1 MDIHLN
7 TNTAA
12 LGAVPFPP
20 ADSIDGAGRAGRV
33 DGTTDSVRLTA
44 AASAAAH
51 VASVRSAIPDDLER
65 PADVDVAAIN
75 SLCAKLESGDGLK
88 LTDAEQQEIVQ
99 DVSKQVADATAGLD
113 ASTGST
119 KVMFDLYKLMALL
132 VEVAQEQRD
141 AARDL
146 RSAAS
151 AQIQNAVLAQ
161 ARQQRSAALTGMIA
175 GAICCAIQVGF
186 SVGSLV
192 KTAKAFNTQLSTMG
206 ESGVT
211 SARQNLSTLENA
223 RTSDS
228 ARKQLQKVENAVG
241 NDVVNDVKQGFGE
254 AVRPNRADQ
263 GGDGI
268 ELENLNPDGVVNE
281 ALPENA
287 NAQTARAK
295 GEFER
300 TRQRQVEGAELTNE
314 QIEEI
319 NTARTNLRTAIKAD
333 LQGFEDAV
341 VDAKSQLANAG
352 PGADLADLK
361 KNVTAAEKRLTY
373 ARAYAASELAKDGV
387 TLPAEHM
394 QDIKDAAARVTAAQ
408 ESLAQNP
415 AYMKASYAFQRGEAY
430 NGLTTTIGTC
440 VQNVIQNVTQLQ
452 QAKATEQGALQQQ
465 SQENLDQ
472 MKDFF
477 AAAGDLMNQVIQL
490 MNAVGSAEAQS
501 MRDAIQ
507 A

>member
-12 LGAVPFPP
+12 LGSVPFPP
-20 ADSIDGAGRAGRV
+20 ADSIDGASRAGRV

-51 VASVRSAIPDDLER
+51 VASVRGAIPDDLER
-65 PADVDVAAIN
+65 PADVDAAAIN

-88 LTDAEQQEIVQ
+88 LTDAEQQKIVQ

-113 ASTGST
+113 VSTGST

-132 VEVAQEQRD
+132 VDVAQKQRN

-146 RSAAS
+146 RSAANM
-151 AQIQNAVLAQ
+151 QIQNAVLAQ
-161 ARQQRSAALTGMIA
+161 AQQQRSAALTGMIA

-186 SVGSLV
+186 SAGSLV

-223 RTSDS
+223 GTSG
-228 ARKQLQKVENAVG
+228 AAQKQLAKVEREVG
-241 NDVVNDVKQGFGE
+241 ADVAREVKWEFGE
-254 AVRPNRADQ
+254 GELPNRNEAARR
-263 GGDGI
+263 
-268 ELENLNPDGVVNE
+268 NVDGVELDDLNE
-281 ALPENA
+281 VAPENA
-287 NAQTARAK
+287 NAKTLNAKRAFEAAR
-295 GEFER
+295 EHPD
-300 TRQRQVEGAELTNE
+300 GAELTNE

-352 PGADLADLK
+352 PTDNLAALK
-361 KNVTAAEKRLTY
+361 ENVTMAEKKLTY
-373 ARAYAASELAKDGV
+373 ARAYAANELAKNGV

-394 QDIKDAAARVTAAQ
+394 QDIKDATARVTAAQ
-408 ESLAQNP
+408 ELLAQNP

-440 VQNVIQNVTQLQ
+440 VQNVIQNATQLQ
-452 QAKATEQGALQQQ
+452 QARATEQGALQQQ

-477 AAAGDLMNQVIQL
+477 AAAGDLMQQIIQL
-490 MNAVGSAEAQS
+490 MNAVRSAEAQS